1 MPDSFEPMDQTSQTT
16 RGAALEVLDAAKAFG
31 ATQALRGASLVL
43 RPGELLG
50 LLGPNGA
57 GKTTLIRAIA
67 GRVRLDSGQVRI
79 FGSELKA
86 GTTAPELGIVPQ
98 ELAVYPLLTP
108 AENLATFGQMHGV
121 RGPELSERVRWALA
135 WSGLEDRRDEVV
147 KNFSGGMRRR
157 LNIACATLH
166 RPKILLLDEPTVGV
180 DPQSREKL
188 YSMIEELRG
197 GGAAVLLTTHHLE
210 EAEIRC
216 GRIVIIDH
224 GRVAASGTLAEL
236 IQTHHLARQQV
247 CFALEP
253 GFATLDIPG
262 VEVQGLEARVE
273 VENLDAELPG
283 LLGRLRQSGA
293 RVRGLEVRKPSLQH
307 LFIQLTGKDLRE

>member
-1 MPDSFEPMDQTSQTT
+1 MEPTRQHPSQ
-16 RGAALEVLDAAKAFG
+16 AALEVIDAAKSFG
-31 ATQALRGASLVL
+31 AAQALRGASLEL

-86 GTTAPELGIVPQ
+86 GATASELGIVPQ

-108 AENLATFGQMHGV
+108 AENLATFGRLQGV
-121 RGPELSERVRWALA
+121 REPELSERVRWALA
-135 WSGLEDRRDEVV
+135 WAGLEDRRDEMA
-147 KNFSGGMRRR
+147 KHFSGGMKRR

-180 DPQSREKL
+180 DPQSREKVYL
-188 YSMIEELRG
+188 MIEELRRE
-197 GGAAVLLTTHHLE
+197 GAAVLLTTHHLE
-210 EAEIRC
+210 EAETRC
-216 GRIVIIDH
+216 ERIVILDH
-224 GRVAASGTLAEL
+224 GRAVAGGTLAEL
-236 IQTHHLARQQV
+236 IQTHGMARQQV
-247 CFALEP
+247 CFTLEP
-253 GFATLDIPG
+253 GCSSLDIPG
-262 VEVQGLEARVE
+262 MEVQGLEARVE

-293 RVRGLEVRKPSLQH
+293 RVRGVEVRKPSLQD
-307 LFIQLTGKDLRE
+307 LFIQLTGKELRE